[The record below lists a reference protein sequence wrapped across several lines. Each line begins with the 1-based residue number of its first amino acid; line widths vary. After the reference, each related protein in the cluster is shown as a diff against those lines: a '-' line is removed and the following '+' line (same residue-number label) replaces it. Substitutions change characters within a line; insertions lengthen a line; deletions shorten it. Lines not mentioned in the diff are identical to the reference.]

1 MQPEAHDG
9 DGPAFALAA
18 RIEFHAVALQS
29 SRRSQGA
36 GGTVRTLENCQNTV
50 ADELE
55 YIASLRMDGRDHQFG
70 VIVEQ
75 RNDLARLDPVGERG
89 IAPKIRKPE
98 SSVDA
103 GSCPDGCFPKDAAT
117 GILPEVDFDE
127 RLSDPRERN
136 ALSPRARVGTNRRKA
151 EQCASLN
158 PRGCCVVQWEKIAS
172 I

>member
-1 MQPEAHDG
+1 MQPETHDG

-36 GGTVRTLENCQNTV
+36 GGTVRTLEDCQNAV

-55 YIASLRMDGRDHQFG
+55 YIASLRMDGRDHHFG

-98 SSVDA
+98 SSVDTLGRA
-103 GSCPDGCFPKDAAT
+103 PTDASPKDAAT
-117 GILPEVDFDE
+117 GVLPEVDFDE

-136 ALSPRARVGTNRRKA
+136 ALKPKGQGRDQS
-151 EQCASLN
+151 S
-158 PRGCCVVQWEKIAS
+158 
-172 I
+172 